1 VSDAPVTTVRSLPP
15 GTRLGRYRVVK
26 KIGMG
31 GMAELYLA
39 LADGASGFEKLVV
52 LKLLH
57 SHMSGDRKLAQMLLK
72 EARVAATLDHPNIAS
87 VIDVGTEEGEHYLV
101 MEYVHGRD
109 VRAIQERWPRGEPL
123 PLACALEIVRCACQ
137 GLHYAHTKSD
147 LDGKPLGIVHRDVS
161 PSNVLVSYGGAV
173 ALVDF
178 GIAKVGGKASTTQ
191 TGVLKGKFG
200 YMSPEQSMSA
210 TVDCRSDVFAL
221 GILLYELTTGRR
233 AFVGP
238 NPFAIMNKAIA
249 GDYVPPERIRADY
262 PARLASIVARA
273 MQPDPAA
280 RYQSAA
286 EMQADLDAFA
296 VDSRLRLGEQVLREL
311 MDGLFG
317 SPPFPVVTDLPDSMA
332 TAKVIGVA
340 PTITPSRRWSRWV
353 SGIAVVG
360 VAALA
365 GWWVGASRDAST
377 AVVDPSRADADA
389 SPPDESVVLEAARV
403 IDEPA
408 PDAAPAAS
416 VTPAVASPSDDS
428 VEKQPARAR
437 RRAAN
442 KPRRARRDESA
453 RPSDPARDRHEG
465 MLPPSM
471 Q

>member
-1 VSDAPVTTVRSLPP
+1 
-15 GTRLGRYRVVK
+15 
-26 KIGMG
+26 M
-31 GMAELYLA
+31 
-39 LADGASGFEKLVV
+39 
-52 LKLLH
+52 
-57 SHMSGDRKLAQMLLK
+57 
-72 EARVAATLDHPNIAS
+72 
-87 VIDVGTEEGEHYLV
+87 
-101 MEYVHGRD
+101 HGRD

-178 GIAKVGGKASTTQ
+178 GIAKVGGRASTTQ

-200 YMSPEQSMSA
+200 YMSPEQSMGS

-286 EMQADLDAFA
+286 EMQAELDAFA

-317 SPPFPVVTDLPDSMA
+317 SPPFPVVTDLPDSTA
-332 TAKVIGVA
+332 TAKVIGAA
-340 PTITPSRRWSRWV
+340 PTITRSRRWSRWA
-353 SGIAVVG
+353 SGVAVVG

-377 AVVDPSRADADA
+377 AVVDPSPTAADVSA
-389 SPPDESVVLEAARV
+389 SNEEAPRVL
-403 IDEPA
+403 DEPA
-408 PDAAPAAS
+408 PPPDAPSDAPPAAS
-416 VTPAVASPSDDS
+416 PPPVEASPIDDS
-428 VEKQPARAR
+428 TEKQPARSRRRVAGKAR
-437 RRAAN
+437 R
-442 KPRRARRDESA
+442 PRRDDPARA
-453 RPSDPARDRHEG
+453 SDPARDRHEG

>member
-1 VSDAPVTTVRSLPP
+1 
-15 GTRLGRYRVVK
+15 
-26 KIGMG
+26 
-31 GMAELYLA
+31 
-39 LADGASGFEKLVV
+39 
-52 LKLLH
+52 
-57 SHMSGDRKLAQMLLK
+57 MLLK

-200 YMSPEQSMSA
+200 YMSPEQSMSS

-249 GDYVPPERIRADY
+249 GDYVPPERIRAEY

-273 MQPDPAA
+273 MQPDPDA

-286 EMQADLDAFA
+286 QMQAELDAFA

-317 SPPFPVVTDLPDSMA
+317 SPPFPVVTDLPDSTA
-332 TAKVIGVA
+332 TAKVIA
-340 PTITPSRRWSRWV
+340 PTAALSRSRRWSRWA
-353 SGIAVVG
+353 SGVAVVG

-377 AVVDPSRADADA
+377 AVVDPSRVDTDA
-389 SPPDESVVLEAARV
+389 SPANEGDVLEAARV

-408 PDAAPAAS
+408 PLPDAAPAAS
-416 VTPAVASPSDDS
+416 PTPGAALPSDDTT
-428 VEKQPARAR
+428 QPSPPRSRRRGPNKAR
-437 RRAAN
+437 R
-442 KPRRARRDESA
+442 PRRDEPA
-453 RPSDPARDRHEG
+453 RTSEPARDRHEG